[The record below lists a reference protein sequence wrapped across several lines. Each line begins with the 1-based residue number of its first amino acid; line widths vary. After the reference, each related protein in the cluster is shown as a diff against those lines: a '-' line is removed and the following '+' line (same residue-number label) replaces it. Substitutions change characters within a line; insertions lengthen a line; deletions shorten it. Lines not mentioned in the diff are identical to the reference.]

1 MGQLYDWEGLLG
13 HKRPTGMMSIFGALQ
28 FTTAMG
34 RKSSCPVGAFARS
47 QSTRRLV
54 RRKAVLGI
62 CYNGSSR
69 SASEAPSSMHF
80 QSSQQPQ
87 VHRSL

>member
-34 RKSSCPVGAFARS
+34 LREELLPCRGLCPEPEHKAPCASKGRS
-47 QSTRRLV
+47 WHL
-54 RRKAVLGI
+54 L
-62 CYNGSSR
+62 
-69 SASEAPSSMHF
+69 
-80 QSSQQPQ
+80 
-87 VHRSL
+87 